1 MEIASQ
7 EELQI
12 LLVEDEKF
20 HQVMAKKFLD
30 KGDLNYRLHIASD
43 GEKAMDFLYRRASFG
58 SAPRPDII
66 LLDLG
71 LPGMTGREVFRQ
83 IKADPD
89 LKQIPVI
96 VLSGTDPEEIPKEL
110 SQHAGAYC
118 FTKWMEMK
126 DFMSLIKTV
135 QTYRATFSKKAA

>member
-1 MEIASQ
+1 MNPINTDALE
-7 EELQI
+7 I

-30 KGDLNYRLHIASD
+30 KGNFNYRLHMITD
-43 GEKAMDFLYRRASFG
+43 GEEALNFLYRRGEHENS
-58 SAPRPDII
+58 PRPDII

-71 LPGMTGREVFRQ
+71 LPTINGNDVFDQ
-83 IKADPD
+83 IKKDPN

-96 VLSGTDPEEIPKEL
+96 VLT
-110 SQHAGAYC
+110 GADLDQLPQNFSAVPGSYC

-126 DFMSLIKTV
+126 NFMTLIKTV